1 MFYNQFIIYF
11 QTTLISFCNKT
22 CKKYKLYKVYINE
35 ERGLININV
44 QRIGLGGGREDNG
57 YLELHLRV

>member
-22 CKKYKLYKVYINE
+22 CKKYKLYINE